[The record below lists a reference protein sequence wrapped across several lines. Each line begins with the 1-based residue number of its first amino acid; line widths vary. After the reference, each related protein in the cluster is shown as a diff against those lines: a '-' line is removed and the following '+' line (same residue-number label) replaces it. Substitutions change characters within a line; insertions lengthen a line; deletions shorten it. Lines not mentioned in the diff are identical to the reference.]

1 MLSSSSQD
9 DNEIPVIWLLPPE
22 ALKPSP
28 DPIKP
33 IPIAISATIVTLI
46 FLTLVILYNKKPKA
60 TNAERKDIELKSL
73 KASIRVIRPASA
85 ALPIPTP
92 SALPTPR
99 SPPPHPARSPAQ
111 SQIESGSD
119 TITEP
124 SITVKTYHE
133 ALEGIRDASYN
144 SSTGMP
150 TSTSTTADSCYFSPK
165 STTNNDFQ
173 ANSPREHH
181 IIRPASSDYSVS
193 IGPTPLPSRHN
204 SVRHREINGAC
215 TRLHLR
221 SEYDGDRTFVPSEA
235 NLRLGKGK

>member
-60 TNAERKDIELKSL
+60 TNAQRKDIELKSL

-111 SQIESGSD
+111 S
-119 TITEP
+119 
-124 SITVKTYHE
+124 
-133 ALEGIRDASYN
+133 
-144 SSTGMP
+144 
-150 TSTSTTADSCYFSPK
+150 
-165 STTNNDFQ
+165 
-173 ANSPREHH
+173 
-181 IIRPASSDYSVS
+181 
-193 IGPTPLPSRHN
+193 
-204 SVRHREINGAC
+204 
-215 TRLHLR
+215 
-221 SEYDGDRTFVPSEA
+221 
-235 NLRLGKGK
+235 